1 MKIGFIGCGNMG
13 KAIVSGI
20 LGKGLVP
27 AEDIYASESK
37 PEIADAVKEKFGI
50 NTCCDNALVASTADV
65 LVLAVK
71 PQVLPDVIPGIK
83 DSIKDD
89 TLIISI
95 CAGKRIKTLEDMFGR
110 PVKLVRVMPNTPALV
125 NEGMSGFCMNERV
138 TEEDA
143 ALAKSILESFG
154 KARMV
159 TEDLMDAV
167 TALSGSSPAYIFM
180 VIQAM
185 TESAVSMGIPYDDAL
200 VFASQAVYGSAKL
213 AMESDDDPLQLRIN
227 VCSPGGTTIEA
238 VKVFEEKGLMDI
250 IKEGM
255 EACRKRSSEL

>member
-1 MKIGFIGCGNMG
+1 MKFGIIGCGNMG
-13 KAIVSGI
+13 KAILSGI
-20 LGKGLVP
+20 LRKGLVE
-27 AEDIYASESK
+27 AENVYVSERTD
-37 PEIADAVKEKFGI
+37 ELAAAIKEKFGV
-50 NTCCDNALVASTADV
+50 NACSDNALVASTADV
-65 LVLAVK
+65 LLLAVK
-71 PQVLPDVIPGIK
+71 PQMLEDVVGSLK
-83 DSIKDD
+83 DSIRDD

-95 CAGKRIKTLEDMFGR
+95 AAGKRIKTIEDFFGR
-110 PVKLVRVMPNTPALV
+110 PIKLVRVMPNTPALV

-138 TEEDA
+138 SEEDA
-143 ALAKSILESFG
+143 AIAKSILESFG

-167 TALSGSSPAYIFM
+167 TALSGSSPAYVFM
-180 VIQAM
+180 MIQAM